1 MKQLFVIVIF
11 FLTIGASYS
20 QDLIVTNQGDSIEC
34 KITKVSEQ
42 YVHFTVYDGTG
53 LILTRSRLPLSEVAS
68 YAQAEDASEA
78 TPPPEQEIKREDLFV
93 LDSYSIPNFRLAVN
107 SGFTYQFAGY
117 DGRPNSYKN
126 QVQTLWGF
134 GGELDYFFP
143 RTNVGIGFKYHYAFT
158 RANEDFLLVD
168 GSILEL
174 RDELIQFNYYG
185 IAIILRKIA
194 SDDQVI
200 QFHLTGGTLLYR
212 SDYLLDGVPFNEEGD
227 TFGGGFG
234 VGYDYRL
241 SERFGVGIS
250 LDLMLAQLSQI
261 AFNGNPVNL
270 DFDVSRIDLTVG
282 LRIYK

>member
-1 MKQLFVIVIF
+1 MKHLFVIIIF
-11 FLTIGASYS
+11 LLTIGASYS
-20 QDLIVTNQGDSIEC
+20 QDLIVTNQGDSIAC

-68 YAQAEDASEA
+68 YSQTEEESEG
-78 TPPPEQEIKREDLFV
+78 TPPPEQEVKREDLFV
-93 LDSYSIPNFRLAVN
+93 LDSYSIPNFRLGINA
-107 SGFTYQFAGY
+107 GFTYQFGGY
-117 DGRPNSYKN
+117 DGLPQSYKN

-134 GGELDYFFP
+134 GGELDYFFQSS
-143 RTNVGIGFKYHYAFT
+143 NVGIGIKYHYTFT
-158 RANEDFLLVD
+158 RANQDFLLVD

-174 RDELIQFNYYG
+174 RDELIQFNFLG
-185 IAIILRKIA
+185 VSAILRKISA
-194 SDDQVI
+194 DDQAIHFYV
-200 QFHLTGGTLLYR
+200 TGGTLLYR
-212 SDYLLDGVPFNEEGD
+212 SDYLFDGVSFNEEGD

-250 LDLMLAQLSQI
+250 LDLLLAQLSQI
-261 AFNGNPVNL
+261 AFNGNPVNF

-282 LRIYK
+282 LRMYK

>member
-1 MKQLFVIVIF
+1 MKHLFVIVIF
-11 FLTIGASYS
+11 LLTIGASYS
-20 QDLIVTNQGDSIEC
+20 QDLIVTNQGDSIAC

-68 YAQAEDASEA
+68 YAQTEDESEGA
-78 TPPPEQEIKREDLFV
+78 QAPEQEIKREDLFV
-93 LDSYSIPNFRLAVN
+93 LDSYGIPNFRLAVN
-107 SGFTYQFAGY
+107 SGFTYQFGGY
-117 DGRPNSYKN
+117 DRLPQSYKN

-134 GGELDYFFP
+134 GGELDYFFQ
-143 RTNVGIGFKYHYAFT
+143 RSNVGIGFKYHYTFT
-158 RANEDFLLVD
+158 RANQDFLLVD

-174 RDELIQFNYYG
+174 RDELIQFNFLG
-185 IAIILRKIA
+185 VSAILRKISA
-194 SDDQVI
+194 DDQAIHFYV
-200 QFHLTGGTLLYR
+200 TGGMLRYR
-212 SDYLLDGVPFNEEGD
+212 TDLLLDGIPSYEEGD

-250 LDLMLAQLSQI
+250 LELLLAQLSQI
-261 AFNGNPVNL
+261 TVNGNTFNS

-282 LRIYK
+282 LRMYK